1 MRIYF
6 CFKNCLKHVFEVN
19 VLIFLLWKHLNYWRW
34 FFLPKKCMNFYT
46 IFWNGN
52 FPPFLYRSERL
63 LLAFLQ
69 FKFFYWDLSAGLFK
83 ATVSLPYVLRMKL
96 SFYSFNNRIAISI
109 LSAAEMTLYEGR
121 HESTKRCLGCILRG
135 FIFQYSFY
143 CQEYFQEQI

>member
-1 MRIYF
+1 MRICF

-34 FFLPKKCMNFYT
+34 FFSSLKMHEFLHNILKWK
-46 IFWNGN
+46 IFH
-52 FPPFLYRSERL
+52 PCLYNVERL

-121 HESTKRCLGCILRG
+121 HESTKRCVGCILRG

-143 CQEYFQEQI
+143 YQ